1 MELLSFDMLIS
12 LSTTYI
18 NFAVESQ
25 MCMLKSIQR
34 ALFRIFN
41 SYIIVPAF
49 QRNLGKYISNPIIG
63 NIMVIKTRGRKTGKT
78 RYTPV
83 YHALIGES
91 IYCYQGKH
99 LKGQW
104 YLNVLANPDVEVL
117 LPSGTLKGIAE
128 EVSDPKEA
136 AYAIRQILK
145 SSGVWAFLYGF
156 NPFTIEDAVLEKKVQ
171 KMPVIRIKRAIK

>member
-1 MELLSFDMLIS
+1 
-12 LSTTYI
+12 
-18 NFAVESQ
+18 
-25 MCMLKSIQR
+25 
-34 ALFRIFN
+34 
-41 SYIIVPAF
+41 
-49 QRNLGKYISNPIIG
+49 
-63 NIMVIKTRGRKTGKT
+63 
-78 RYTPV
+78 V

>member
-1 MELLSFDMLIS
+1 
-12 LSTTYI
+12 
-18 NFAVESQ
+18 
-25 MCMLKSIQR
+25 MLKSFQR
-34 ALFRIFN
+34 ALFRLFN
-41 SYIIVPAF
+41 RYIVVPAF
-49 QRNLGKYISNPIIG
+49 QRNLGKYISNPITG

-83 YHALIGES
+83 YHALIGED

-104 YLNVLANPDVEVL
+104 YLNVLANPNVEVL
-117 LPSGTLKGIAE
+117 LPGGTLTGVAE

-145 SSGVWAFLYGF
+145 GSGVWAFLYGF
-156 NPFTIEDAVLEKKVQ
+156 NPFTIEDGSLEKKVQ
-171 KMPVIRIKRAIK
+171 QIPVIRIKRAAK

>member
-1 MELLSFDMLIS
+1 
-12 LSTTYI
+12 
-18 NFAVESQ
+18 
-25 MCMLKSIQR
+25 MLKSIQR

-63 NIMVIKTRGRKTGKT
+63 NIMVIKTS
-78 RYTPV
+78 
-83 YHALIGES
+83 ES